1 MEDFGAVFRDYY
13 QRVYRF
19 LLALSGSP
27 NQAEELTQEVFYRAL
42 LALPRYRDDGH
53 MFTWLCT
60 IGKNLWLNECRRQRR
75 LEPLEGQEGAADG
88 PEAEA
93 LRHDTRRALR
103 RAVLE
108 LPEEYR
114 DVVILHVYGGVPLR
128 ELAERRGKSE
138 SWGKVTFYRAK
149 ALLREFRT
157 KKRMLEASPEELGQ
171 AAKLPLEK
179 AEALWAGIHEMWG
192 GQSQAEDSPENP

>member
-27 NQAEELTQEVFYRAL
+27 HQAEELAQEVFYRAL

-93 LRHDTRRALR
+93 LRHDARQALR

-149 ALLREFRT
+149 AFLRE
-157 KKRMLEASPEELGQ
+157 KLEGW
-171 AAKLPLEK
+171 K
-179 AEALWAGIHEMWG
+179 
-192 GQSQAEDSPENP
+192 

>member
-27 NQAEELTQEVFYRAL
+27 HQAEELAQEVFYRAL

-53 MFTWLCT
+53 MF
-60 IGKNLWLNECRRQRR
+60 IWLNECRRQRR

-88 PEAEA
+88 PETEA
-93 LRHDTRRALR
+93 LRRDARQALR

-149 ALLREFRT
+149 ALLRE
-157 KKRMLEASPEELGQ
+157 KLEG
-171 AAKLPLEK
+171 
-179 AEALWAGIHEMWG
+179 WT
-192 GQSQAEDSPENP
+192 

>member
-75 LEPLEGQEGAADG
+75 PSAGTPDRPCGG
-88 PEAEA
+88 
-93 LRHDTRRALR
+93 RCWSCRRNT
-103 RAVLE
+103 
-108 LPEEYR
+108 
-114 DVVILHVYGGVPLR
+114 GT
-128 ELAERRGKSE
+128 
-138 SWGKVTFYRAK
+138 W
-149 ALLREFRT
+149 
-157 KKRMLEASPEELGQ
+157 
-171 AAKLPLEK
+171 
-179 AEALWAGIHEMWG
+179 
-192 GQSQAEDSPENP
+192 